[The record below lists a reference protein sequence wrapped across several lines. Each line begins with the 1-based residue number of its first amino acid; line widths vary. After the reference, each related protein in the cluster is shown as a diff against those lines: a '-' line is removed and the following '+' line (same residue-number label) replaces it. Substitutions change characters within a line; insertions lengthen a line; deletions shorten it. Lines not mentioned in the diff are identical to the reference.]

1 LVLGQIVLYYL
12 GEIVDVAMFWLLSN
26 SAIVRMYYFLQDLLS
41 GVFVPLPFMP
51 AALLTLATWL
61 PFSFG
66 INVPLS
72 LYVGRTPMG
81 HAARELAL
89 QALWIVALAAI
100 SKTLWSRA
108 GRRVTVQ
115 GG

>member
-1 LVLGQIVLYYL
+1 
-12 GEIVDVAMFWLLSN
+12 
-26 SAIVRMYYFLQDLLS
+26 MYYFVQDLLS

-51 AALLTLATWL
+51 VVLLTFATWL

-72 LYVGRTPMG
+72 LYVGRTPLH

-89 QALWIVALAAI
+89 QALWIVVLAAV
-100 SKTLWSRA
+100 SRLLWSRA